1 MLWIGNVTRG
11 EWERMILR
19 LSRIETQLYNITRM
33 ELIEMAD
40 LSKLAADIAGET
52 TVIEG
57 VGTLLTA
64 LSAAI
69 ADLKL
74 HVEDPAAQAAIDA
87 LAAQVESNS
96 AALSAAVAANTPA

>member
-11 EWERMILR
+11 EWDRMILR
-19 LSRIETQLYNITRM
+19 LSRIETQLYNVTRM